1 MITNRE
7 EAELLASFIH
17 IVRLMDMS
25 KDKINT
31 IDYQKM
37 IIERINENP
46 IVLQLQSEQGNK
58 NIGMIAC
65 EYDLFFV
72 VNRCLKDRKCV
83 LQQDDGN
90 KTIGHILAS
99 KKTTPVYDRN
109 LEREEDIVDVLVK
122 KILKDNIASI
132 IQDNDG
138 NNIGML
144 MAKRKSKKAV
154 KLARKNEYAMKQT
167 NNNGETI
174 DDIARANGLL
184 PPKERTK

>member
-1 MITNRE
+1 MITNRK

-25 KDKINT
+25 KNKINT
-31 IDYQKM
+31 IEYQKM

-46 IVLQLQSEQGNK
+46 EVLQLQSREGSK

-72 VNRCLKDRKCV
+72 VNRCLKDRRCV
-83 LQQDDGN
+83 LQQDDDN
-90 KTIGHILAS
+90 KTIGHHLAS
-99 KKTTPVYDRN
+99 KMTTPVYDRN

-122 KILKDNIASI
+122 KILKDNLASTM
-132 IQDNDG
+132 QDEDG

-154 KLARKNEYAMKQT
+154 KLARKNEVAMKQK
-167 NNNGETI
+167 NKNGETI
-174 DDIARANGLL
+174 DDIARKNGLL
-184 PPKERTK
+184 SPKERVK